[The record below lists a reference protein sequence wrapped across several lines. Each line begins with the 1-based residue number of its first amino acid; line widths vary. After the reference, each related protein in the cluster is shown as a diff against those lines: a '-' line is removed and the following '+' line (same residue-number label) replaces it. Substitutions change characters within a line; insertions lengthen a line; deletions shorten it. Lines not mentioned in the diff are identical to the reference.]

1 MARNQG
7 GGRFS
12 KILEFIGLVDED
24 DRSRR
29 DPRDDREYDRQGYGR
44 GSTYDPRSS
53 RNADP
58 RRNTRTQNTDRAYG
72 NTGRRSGNP
81 YEEDDELDMRG
92 GRRSRERDDYGTRP
106 NPAMNRTSAAGN
118 YGRAARFT
126 EEGDREARERAA
138 NMPARR
144 EQQAPSHTRM
154 VMLSLQRLEDCCDVI
169 DNLIA
174 GNVVLMTMDDL
185 DVKMYQRVVDTLS
198 GSVYALK
205 AKIRKASDRTYLVAP
220 GHVDIDDN
228 EYVAR
233 NF

>member
-7 GGRFS
+7 GSRFS
-12 KILEFIGLVDED
+12 KVLEFIGLVDED
-24 DRSRR
+24 DRGRR
-29 DPRDDREYDRQGYGR
+29 APRDDRDFDRQGYGR
-44 GSTYDPRSS
+44 GTTYDPRAS
-53 RNADP
+53 RNSEP
-58 RRNTRTQNTDRAYG
+58 RRNTRAQSDDRAYG
-72 NTGRRSGNP
+72 NNRRRSGSAA
-81 YEEDDELDMRG
+81 YEDDELDMRG
-92 GRRSRERDDYGTRP
+92 GRRSRERDDYGARP
-106 NPAMNRTSAAGN
+106 NPAMNRSSGAGN

-144 EQQAPSHTRM
+144 EQAPAPARM

-169 DNLIA
+169 DSLIA
-174 GNVVLMTMDDL
+174 GNMVLMTLDDL
-185 DVKMYQRVVDTLS
+185 DVKLYQRVVDTLS

-205 AKIRKASDRTYLVAP
+205 AKIRRASDKTYLVAP

>member
-7 GGRFS
+7 GSRFG

-24 DRSRR
+24 DRNDRA
-29 DPRDDREYDRQGYGR
+29 PRDYDRQGYGR
-44 GSTYDPRSS
+44 GSTYDPRAS
-53 RNADP
+53 RNTAS
-58 RRNTRTQNTDRAYG
+58 RRGNRAQNDERAYG
-72 NTGRRSGNP
+72 SNRRRPAGAV
-81 YEEDDELDMRG
+81 YEDDDLDMRG
-92 GRRSRERDDYGTRP
+92 SRRSRERDDYSARP
-106 NPAMNRTSAAGN
+106 NPAMNRNSATGN
-118 YGRAARFT
+118 FGRAARFT

-138 NMPARR
+138 NAPARR
-144 EQQAPSHTRM
+144 DQQAPSHTRM